1 MALSPCADDVE
12 AKGNDVCDE
21 AQWGQAGRPEEV
33 HLPVLPDPSPRKTER
48 RARLEFCAVFPLS
61 SLLRLSLYVCTSFKI
76 CALFVGPQRRQR
88 ARDMAPGQVTAGE
101 QSASL
106 ALRPPISHTPA
117 LLRAVSGF
125 AGHGRRGGPGNRH
138 VPLRAPRRARPRHA
152 GVKPRKLLVAMFL
165 LALCGSL
172 L

>member
-1 MALSPCADDVE
+1 MALSPRADDVE

-33 HLPVLPDPSPRKTER
+33 HLPVLPDPSPRR
-48 RARLEFCAVFPLS
+48 S
-61 SLLRLSLYVCTSFKI
+61 CTSRILCGFSPLQFAPNSPCMCALLFKI
-76 CALFVGPQRRQR
+76 RALFVGPQRRQR

-152 GVKPRKLLVAMFL
+152 GVKPKRLLVAMIL
-165 LALCGSL
+165 LGLCGSL